1 MIKANLRSCQRQCS
15 HCLIETIPY
24 LLFSNK
30 GIREQAKLVSF
41 STYLAPHEPRAHTVA
56 SLRGKDRVFV
66 LHQNEKGRNE
76 KAKSQ
81 ITEGLIPFLKAVSS
95 GGKQRGGGGENT
107 FRPFAMAAYFFVLI
121 PPRLLTSKAP
131 ALWHSRTER
140 DWEIWR
146 SIFSRS
152 ILFPRRNSMWFF
164 SPFPRLFLHHH
175 LLLLL

>member
-1 MIKANLRSCQRQCS
+1 MRLLAAHTVIKANLRSCQRQCS

-95 GGKQRGGGGENT
+95 GGKQRERRRGKYVSPICNGG
-107 FRPFAMAAYFFVLI
+107 
-121 PPRLLTSKAP
+121 
-131 ALWHSRTER
+131 
-140 DWEIWR
+140 
-146 SIFSRS
+146 
-152 ILFPRRNSMWFF
+152 
-164 SPFPRLFLHHH
+164 LFLCVNSSTPFNF
-175 LLLLL
+175 